1 MSGLKD
7 EKNWIVEN
15 APEGLTEEF
24 GIEVIDFGAIDEKEM
39 LLNNVPHSARYWQD
53 DVELNG
59 AKVISAFIDGKPA
72 LTLNTLSGKER
83 FYITSV
89 LDENSWIEILH
100 DKLPLRVVGSD
111 VQFAEDKDNMYI
123 LNLRNS
129 PNVLYLNSQKLN
141 LEPFELRK
149 VVK

>member
-24 GIEVIDFGAIDEKEM
+24 GIEVVDFGAIEEKDI
-39 LLNNVPHSARYWQD
+39 LLNNMIHRAKYRQD
-53 DVELNG
+53 EIKLYG
-59 AKVISAFIDGKPA
+59 AKVIGTFTDGTPA
-72 LTLNTLSGKER
+72 LTVNVSDGKER
-83 FYITSV
+83 FYTTTV
-89 LDENSWIEILH
+89 LDENCWMELLH
-100 DKLPLRVVGSD
+100 DKLPVKIVGSD
-111 VQFAEDKDNMYI
+111 VQFSEDGYNAYV

-129 PNVLYLNSQKLN
+129 QNVIYLGSQKMN